1 LYTDDSNLADIFT
14 ANVCR
19 FFANPGTVWTAADVF
34 NEIAEWT
41 ILPKTTRQTL
51 SEIVTSGLVQES
63 YHLYL
68 TSSIGID
75 AFTSISFLAIT
86 LAEPEVEKLLEPF
99 APLNQK
105 YLEIMLF
112 LLDTEMSS
120 RTFNFWASFAE
131 ASVDIGEGHQG
142 DFWLQQV
149 LPKLLEKSVWRDDLD
164 YEEWSAYRA
173 DVVEVFEAICEVLE
187 RDTLNSVVTEWLD
200 AVARKE
206 DSEAKVVVSILS
218 ENC

>member
-1 LYTDDSNLADIFT
+1 LYTHDSNLADIFI

-19 FFANPGTVWTAADVF
+19 FFANPGTVWAAAAVF
-34 NEIAEWT
+34 NEIAEKT
-41 ILPKTTRQTL
+41 ILPKTTGQTL

-86 LAEPEVEKLLEPF
+86 LAESEVEKLLEPLTT
-99 APLNQK
+99 LNQK
-105 YLEIMLF
+105 FLEIMLF
-112 LLDTEMSS
+112 LLDTDMSS

-131 ASVDIGEGHQG
+131 ASVDIGDGHQG
-142 DFWLQQV
+142 DLWLQQV
-149 LPKLLEKSVWRDDLD
+149 LPKLLEKSAWRDDLD
-164 YEEWSAYRA
+164 YEELSAYRT

-200 AVARKE
+200 AVTRKE
-206 DSEAKVVVSILS
+206 DSETKVVVSI
-218 ENC
+218 